1 MSKQSPPP
9 KRHFGRPKPSAIAAR
24 SAPPVP
30 QPPINDWIT
39 LGTIVAPFGLHG
51 EVKLLAQTDFPDRIA
66 AHKTL
71 YLGADHRAYP
81 LEKAHP
87 HAGVIL
93 LKLAGVDD
101 MTAAERLRN
110 LTVFIPAT
118 EAAPLAPDQYFIHD
132 LVGLR
137 AQHISGAD
145 LGVVADVISGAAQDL
160 LVIRFPGKPDV
171 LVPLVKALVPTVD
184 LPNHIAII
192 DPPAG
197 LFDDDF
203 LEG

>member
-1 MSKQSPPP
+1 MSKEPPPPP
-9 KRHFGRPKPSAIAAR
+9 KRHIGRPI
-24 SAPPVP
+24 APPP
-30 QPPINDWIT
+30 PTSQPPVNNWLT
-39 LGTIVAPFGLHG
+39 LGEIVAPFGLHG
-51 EVKLLAQTDFPDRIA
+51 EVKLLSQTDFPDRIA

-71 YLGADHRAYP
+71 YLGPDHRAFT
-81 LEKAHP
+81 LENAHP
-87 HAGVIL
+87 HAGVVL

-110 LTVFIPAT
+110 LTVSIPIT

-132 LVGLR
+132 LIGLR
-137 AQHISGAD
+137 AQHIAGTD

-160 LVIRFPGKPDV
+160 LVIRYPGKQDV

-184 LPNHIAII
+184 LAKRIAII
-192 DPPAG
+192 DPPMG